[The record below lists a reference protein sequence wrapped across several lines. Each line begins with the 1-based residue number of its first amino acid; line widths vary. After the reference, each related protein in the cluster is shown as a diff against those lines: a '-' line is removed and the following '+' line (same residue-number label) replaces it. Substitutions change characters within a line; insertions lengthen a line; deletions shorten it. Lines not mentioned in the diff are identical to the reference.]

1 MKVAMWY
8 GGKNIKIEDAP
19 IPKIKDKEVLV
30 KVKAVSI
37 CGSDLHA
44 YLGVSKRRVPPLVMG
59 HEFSGEVTKIG
70 NNVRGIKV
78 GERIVVEPVLSCGKC
93 RTCLNGRNNICENMS
108 LIGLHIPGA
117 FTEYVSVPVDKC
129 YKLPE
134 NVSFEEASL
143 VEPLAVAVHACNIT
157 PFEKK
162 DKIGIIGSGTIGLM
176 TLQVAKH
183 HGASSI
189 FVIDTLDY
197 KLNLAKNF
205 GSNKIINAKNQ
216 DPVKE
221 VLSDGGADAVFEAV
235 GHQKTV
241 QQALSM
247 VNKGGKVTVIG
258 MLESEMEINMLD
270 VTVKEIEI
278 RGSYG
283 YTTHD
288 FKQAIKLISTKKVK
302 VKPLIAHIF
311 PLRDIKKGFEI
322 LSKEAEN
329 VIKVVLKP

>member
-1 MKVAMWY
+1 MKVAIWY
-8 GGKNIKIEDAP
+8 GGKDIKIKEVP

-44 YLGVSKRRVPPLVMG
+44 YLGVSKRRFPPLVMG
-59 HEFSGEVTKIG
+59 HEFSGVVEQIG
-70 NNVRGIKV
+70 NNVKAIKV
-78 GERIVVEPVLSCGKC
+78 GAKVVVEPVISCGKC
-93 RTCLNGRNNICENMS
+93 KTCLNGRNNICENME
-108 LIGLHIPGA
+108 LIGLHTPGA
-117 FTEYVSVPVDKC
+117 FAEYVKVPENKC
-129 YKLPE
+129 HKLPE

-143 VEPLAVAVHACNIT
+143 VEPLAVAVHASRIT
-157 PFEKK
+157 AFEKK

-176 TLQVAKH
+176 TLQIAKYN
-183 HGASSI
+183 GVNNI
-189 FVIDTLDY
+189 FITDTLDY
-197 KLNLAKNF
+197 KLQLAKKLGATN
-205 GSNKIINAKNQ
+205 IINVKNQ

-221 VLSDGGADAVFEAV
+221 ILTKSGADVVFEAV

-247 VNKGGKVTVIG
+247 VNKGGKVTIIG
-258 MLESEMEINMLD
+258 MLESKMEIDMLD

-278 RGSYG
+278 KGSYG
-283 YTTHD
+283 YTTED
-288 FKQAIKLISTKKVK
+288 FKQALELISTKKVK
-302 VKPLIAHIF
+302 VKPLITHIF
-311 PLRDIKKGFEI
+311 ALSDISKGFEI